1 MELTER
7 SVRESKGLKKG
18 AKMPYQ
24 PLRLPKTHD
33 RGLLDAHM
41 KRESRI
47 RPGRGFLSPLRG
59 KNGQKTSLS
68 RSGLCRLFTSVQCA
82 EFIQG
87 YSVGKKT
94 LLKVKVKNSV
104 EIPLY

>member
-1 MELTER
+1 MLAQEYLPR
-7 SVRESKGLKKG
+7 NL
-18 AKMPYQ
+18 
-24 PLRLPKTHD
+24 PLSAQC
-33 RGLLDAHM
+33 G
-41 KRESRI
+41 
-47 RPGRGFLSPLRG
+47 
-59 KNGQKTSLS
+59 
-68 RSGLCRLFTSVQCA
+68 LFTSVQCA